1 IRLLLQMEE
10 TKKILIIADN
20 EEAASSLKDKLALLH
35 YEVLPIA
42 SSGEEGIELAGNFEP
57 DLALID
63 IKMNGDRDGIAAAK
77 NIRNDIGIPV
87 IFIAN
92 NNDEDAR
99 RRAKAAGPYGYV
111 TAPFNTSELQSA
123 IELALY
129 KNQTERKLIE
139 SEFKYRMLFMTATD
153 PVLTLDVD
161 GFITSYNAKTLE
173 MFGYEADEIES
184 KQIKLLLPD
193 VFLNNLAEGAKRI
206 LDTGRPA
213 LGNMIETRARKKS
226 GEFFPIELSF
236 SKWELEGEVTFT
248 LIIRD
253 ISLRRASEDA
263 LKKANEELETRVEER
278 TAELKAL
285 IEQSPFPICVFDL
298 QGEPVDGNKAWR
310 LLRKNAPDVKAYNVF
325 KDPVLER
332 TGYIAD
338 VKKIFETGGSC
349 ETKPLFLEP
358 DEFPYLGKPGGSLLI
373 FHYYAVTNEL
383 GLVNRVVALVEDVT
397 QSLIASEIKKELTE
411 QKNISAYMLENLE
424 EERRRISR
432 ELHDGIGQ
440 ILFAAKF
447 NLEVFE
453 KNFNTENR
461 NVAEAKNLIS
471 SANTELRNI
480 IYSLH
485 PAVIDNYGLKAAL
498 EMFLKEFMEVTSIKV
513 DADLED
519 ISIRFNPKIEL
530 SIFRIVQEIFNNIRK
545 HSQAS
550 EADLSISNKN
560 GLLAIRAKD
569 NGKGFDI
576 DANKKKSDRS
586 SFGLMNIRQRVETL
600 EGIFQID
607 SEPGQG
613 ARIFIEIPLRDN
625 HGKN

>member
-1 IRLLLQMEE
+1 MEE

-20 EEAASSLKDKLALLH
+20 EEAASGLKDKLALLH

-42 SSGEEGIELAGNFEP
+42 SSGEEGIELAGNFKP

-63 IKMNGDRDGIAAAK
+63 IKMNGNRDGIAAAK

-92 NNDEDAR
+92 NNDENAR

-111 TAPFNTSELQSA
+111 TPPFNTSELQSA

-213 LGNMIETRARKKS
+213 LGNMIETRARKKN

-550 EADLSISNKN
+550 EADLAISNKN
-560 GLLAIRAKD
+560 GSLTIRAKD
-569 NGKGFDI
+569 NGKGFDV

>member
-1 IRLLLQMEE
+1 MEE

-20 EEAASSLKDKLALLH
+20 EEAASGLKDKLALLH

-42 SSGEEGIELAGNFEP
+42 SNGEEGIELAGNFEP
-57 DLALID
+57 DLAFID

-77 NIRNDIGIPV
+77 KIKSETGIPI
-87 IFIAN
+87 IFVAN
-92 NNDEDAR
+92 NNNADAR

-111 TAPFNTSELQSA
+111 TPPFNTSELQSA

-173 MFGYEADEIES
+173 MFGYEAEEIES

-285 IEQSPFPICVFDL
+285 IEQSPFPICVFNL

-310 LLRKNAPDVKAYNVF
+310 LLWKNAPDLKAYNVF

-338 VKKIFETGGSC
+338 VKKIFVTGGSC

-397 QSLIASEIKKELTE
+397 QSFIASEIKKELTE

-461 NVAEAKNLIS
+461 NVAEAKKLIS
-471 SANTELRNI
+471 SANAELRNI

-498 EMFLKEFMEVTSIKV
+498 EMFLKEFMEVTSVKV
-513 DADLED
+513 NADLED
-519 ISIRFNPKIEL
+519 ISIRFNPKVEL

-550 EADLSISNKN
+550 EADLAISNKN
-560 GLLAIRAKD
+560 GALTIRAKD

-576 DANKKKSDRS
+576 DANKKKSNRS

>member
-1 IRLLLQMEE
+1 MEE
-10 TKKILIIADN
+10 PKKILIIADN
-20 EEAASSLKDKLALLH
+20 QAAASGLKDKLVSLH
-35 YEVLPIA
+35 YDVLPIA
-42 SSGEEGIELAGNFEP
+42 SSGEEGIELAENFEP

-63 IKMNGDRDGIAAAK
+63 IKMNGDRDGIIAAK
-77 NIRNDIGIPV
+77 NIKKETGIPV
-87 IFIAN
+87 IIVAN
-92 NNDEDAR
+92 NNDEDSR

-129 KNQTERKLIE
+129 KNQTERKLVE

-253 ISLRRASEDA
+253 INLRRASEDA

-285 IEQSPFPICVFDL
+285 IEQSPFPICVFNL

-310 LLRKNAPDVKAYNVF
+310 LLWKNAPDIKAYNVF
-325 KDPVLER
+325 KDPILER

-338 VKKIFETGGSC
+338 VKKIFKEGGSC

-383 GLVNRVVALVEDVT
+383 GLVNRVVVLVEDVT

-453 KNFNTENR
+453 KNFTTENR
-461 NVAEAKNLIS
+461 NVTEAKKLIS

-498 EMFLKEFMEVTSIKV
+498 EMFLKEFMEVTTVKV
-513 DADLED
+513 NADLED
-519 ISIRFNPKIEL
+519 VSIRFNPKVEL

-550 EADLSISNKN
+550 EADIVVSNKN
-560 GLLAIRAKD
+560 GALTIRAKD

-576 DANKKKSDRS
+576 DARKKNPERS

-625 HGKN
+625 YGKN